1 MAFCE
6 KGYFEKIGK
15 LQQDLHESEK
25 RRFELERE
33 LLAFRR
39 SEKRIS
45 QIRNGKL
52 RGYLKEICER
62 ENRAKTRNLELRK
75 DMERIELH
83 MKELRSSQITLHQKK
98 EKVLQGPACKNA
110 SLPLTRGLY
119 QPATIF
125 MGRQTAKV
133 SSDEA
138 PAARTAFIQ
147 PAKPDWFSKAAEWPE
162 SGVQSDSKIL
172 QKDADDVLDGGHF
185 SAGRKK
191 SERHGRTAA
200 AVDFTATVTGL
211 GVESFAS
218 AVTLKAAEEVVPP
231 PTGLSC
237 NAAESPPVERGLAA
251 SSNYK
256 TREDGGG
263 SVPQGSSPKLHPA
276 KECQGSTDVQSDGI
290 PSSSVDIDP
299 SVNTE
304 SELSLTLS
312 DDEDVAFSP
321 EDLAH
326 LNARSKN
333 TGIPRGT
340 GHRNNSAHAGAKDI
354 EGSEVGE
361 ESRQDV
367 APLPSEPVV
376 LGRSLEG
383 FSHLLESIEERLH
396 ESARKPYG
404 ISSISQPNLSR
415 LISLCDGKAGLNDE
429 DLEVCGAAVLHQ
441 LQRLSW
447 SVSKGCLLPGEIVSA
462 NWTSAEDR
470 KIRSSLPPDGA
481 QLWDRWFQHVLTLQE
496 RGGFTADQIVE
507 LFTPCL
513 VEKNASYLDKA
524 KVLLRSL
531 LEEACGGL
539 ASAGS
544 GESVGGPPSLLNDAQ
559 IQAARPARWPDT
571 HRSAVQGLQSGEEDS
586 EEESF
591 VESIPIRETKA
602 YQLLKQSATQ
612 QTRQSSQEEEDGLD
626 VLASGVVPDRPAEH
640 AGKDKLSDTSSSLSQ
655 EGPVRSGKTSKKTVP
670 AVQSKAFWG
679 ESDDSNTDI
688 EAALRPRSR
697 STTNDDFDDFYD

>member
-39 SEKRIS
+39 SERRIS

-83 MKELRSSQITLHQKK
+83 MKELRSTHIVLHQKK
-98 EKVLQGPACKNA
+98 EKVLQGPACKNS

-125 MGRQTAKV
+125 MGRQTVRV
-133 SSDEA
+133 SSELA
-138 PAARTAFIQ
+138 PAARTAFVQ
-147 PAKPDWFSKAAEWPE
+147 PPKPDWFSNTAERSE
-162 SGVQSDSKIL
+162 SGVQSDSTIL

-185 SAGRKK
+185 STGRKK
-191 SERHGRTAA
+191 SERKGRTAA
-200 AVDFTATVTGL
+200 AFDFTVTATGL
-211 GVESFAS
+211 GVESFAPP
-218 AVTLKAAEEVVPP
+218 VTSMEAEKMVPP
-231 PTGLSC
+231 PTVLSR
-237 NAAESPPVERGLAA
+237 NAAGSPPAERGLAA
-251 SSNYK
+251 SSNHIA
-256 TREDGGG
+256 TEDEGG
-263 SVPQGSSPKLHPA
+263 SLPPA
-276 KECQGSTDVQSDGI
+276 KECQDVESDGI
-290 PSSSVDIDP
+290 SSSSVDIDT

-326 LNARSKN
+326 PDAHRKKTGIPRGLAKN
-333 TGIPRGT
+333 TGTPRGT
-340 GHRNNSAHAGAKDI
+340 GHRSNSTHAGSKDT
-354 EGSEVGE
+354 EGSEVGGE
-361 ESRQDV
+361 CRRDV
-367 APLPSEPVV
+367 APLPSEPAAV
-376 LGRSLEG
+376 GPSLEG

-396 ESARKPYG
+396 ESTRKPYG
-404 ISSISQPNLSR
+404 ISSISQQNLSR
-415 LISLCDGKAGLNDE
+415 LISLCDRKAGLNDE
-429 DLEVCGAAVLHQ
+429 DLEACGAAVLHQ

-447 SVSKGCLLPGEIVSA
+447 SVSKGCLLPGDIVSA

-481 QLWDRWFQHVLTLQE
+481 QLWDRWFRHALTLQE
-496 RGGFTADQIVE
+496 CGGFTADQIVE
-507 LFTPCL
+507 LFTQCL

-539 ASAGS
+539 ASAES
-544 GESVGGPPSLLNDAQ
+544 EESVGGSPSLPNDGQ
-559 IQAARPARWPDT
+559 IQAARPACWPDT

-602 YQLLKQSATQ
+602 YQLLKQSAVQ

-626 VLASGVVPDRPAEH
+626 VLASGVVPDRPVEH
-640 AGKDKLSDTSSSLSQ
+640 AGKGKLSDTSSSLSQ
-655 EGPVRSGKTSKKTVP
+655 EGPVRSGKALKKTVP